1 MEQYVYFDAVEYFQS
16 KLDAI
21 CDALEIDHYNVS
33 AERKLDAVNAREV
46 VIAAMAGPVGVT
58 TATVTYEI
66 SAYTN
71 NPDEVMAM
79 LNELARA
86 ESGKVFTSEV
96 ETIGGDTVTY
106 NIIGSYMTPTVMD
119 RDVEIGPNHGT
130 RIVQFAS
137 FGILPDLMDIS
148 SISYK
153 GEAVDFAQATVNY
166 VAELSSNNKSGQ
178 SLMKSTASGAAM
190 SISITLPPQRNTLTT
205 DVLSVLA
212 GTKDKNAPFS
222 FSVVFGTDNPITISK
237 QFIINGSTFNSMRG
251 SIPSLQVSFAEY
263 DGD

>member
-1 MEQYVYFDAVEYFQS
+1 MEQYVYFNAVQHFQN

-21 CDALEIDHYNVS
+21 CDALGIDHYNVS

-66 SAYTN
+66 GAYTN
-71 NPDEVMAM
+71 APDEVMA
-79 LNELARA
+79 LLSELART
-86 ESGKVFTSEV
+86 ESGKVFTSES
-96 ETIGGDTVTY
+96 ETMDGEVVTY

-119 RDVEIGPNHGT
+119 RDVEIGPNHGV

-137 FGILPDLMDIS
+137 FGVLPNLIDIS
-148 SISYK
+148 SIKYK
-153 GEAVDFAQATVNY
+153 GQDVEFAQATVNY
-166 VAELSSNNKSGQ
+166 VAEVSSNNKSGQ

-190 SISITLPPQRNTLTT
+190 SVSITLPPQRNVLTT
-205 DVLSVLA
+205 DVLSVMVGL
-212 GTKDKNAPFS
+212 KDKNTPFS
-222 FSVVFGTDNPITISK
+222 LDITFGTDNPTAATK
-237 QFIINGSTFNSMRG
+237 QFIINGATFNTVRG
-251 SIPSLQVSFAEY
+251 AVPSLQVSFMEY